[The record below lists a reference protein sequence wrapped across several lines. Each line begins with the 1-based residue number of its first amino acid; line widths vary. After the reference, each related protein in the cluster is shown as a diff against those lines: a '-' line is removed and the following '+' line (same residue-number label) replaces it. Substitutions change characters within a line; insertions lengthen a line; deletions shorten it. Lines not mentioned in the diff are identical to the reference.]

1 MPKNNPYEI
10 IFEEAVAYT
19 TGSDMDM
26 IEMARKGVSK
36 KSLLNLSKLG
46 SIPVKKL
53 SELLPV
59 SERTIQRYKNHEK
72 FNSDVSEHLI
82 LIAKVLFRAE
92 EVFENKNKMQNWLQ
106 TPLLGFGQKTPLS
119 LLDTSFGAQ
128 LLMDELGRLEQGV
141 YS

>member
-1 MPKNNPYEI
+1 MDNKNYEI
-10 IFEEAVAYT
+10 IFEEAVAYS
-19 TGSDMDM
+19 TGNEMDM

-46 SIPVKKL
+46 SIPVKQL

-59 SERTIQRYKNHEK
+59 SERTIQRYSNKEK

-82 LIAKVLFRAE
+82 LIAKVLLRAV
-92 EVFENKNKMQNWLQ
+92 EVFEDKKSMRSWLQ

-128 LLMDELGRLEQGV
+128 LVMDELGRLEQGV